1 MSSISVRVGQ
11 QANLSRSMIY
21 GAVVRPGKPSIM
33 ILDENAPLA
42 QNEPFRQTVKTSKVD
57 YAHQISEPL
66 KVMKIQMTAIGRV
79 YDDPAS
85 ILTGGTGDGDQKVVV
100 DLRWDTQGSLH
111 KWRLTPRCRFPP
123 PPPPPPPPPFFFVR
137 VYAYTMKL
145 QMRFRAVL
153 RVRSLSATRRTRS
166 TLGASATTRGVAAT
180 GSRSAG
186 TGAASTSP
194 TNRTRTTMRVRE
206 FEHA

>member
-1 MSSISVRVGQ
+1 
-11 QANLSRSMIY
+11 MIY

-111 KWRLTPRCRFPP
+111 KWRLTPRCRFPHP
-123 PPPPPPPPPFFFVR
+123 PPPPPLFFCKSVR
-137 VYAYTMKL
+137 LHDEIADEVPCRVTGTVTIGDETYEINAGGQRDHSWSRRDWVSFGWNWGCFHFADKSHTNHYAGE
-145 QMRFRAVL
+145 RI
-153 RVRSLSATRRTRS
+153 
-166 TLGASATTRGVAAT
+166 
-180 GSRSAG
+180 
-186 TGAASTSP
+186 
-194 TNRTRTTMRVRE
+194 
-206 FEHA
+206 